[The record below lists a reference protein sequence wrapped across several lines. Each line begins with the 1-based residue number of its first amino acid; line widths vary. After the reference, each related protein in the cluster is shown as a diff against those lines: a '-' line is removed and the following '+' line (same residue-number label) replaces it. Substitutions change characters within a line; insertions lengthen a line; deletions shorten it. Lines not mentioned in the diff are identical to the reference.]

1 MPHFWPQQALF
12 ATAVAVSVFTSLT
25 ASATPPVK
33 ERLPLTL
40 SGTGCSEKEGEIHKI
55 LQTIPGVI
63 SVDFNRIPDHVLVD
77 ITPSSVKPED
87 VLNRVNDAASS
98 WHCKVEIIEGCISAK
113 MPTASAAPH
122 QHEE

>member
-1 MPHFWPQQALF
+1 MTFCI
-12 ATAVAVSVFTSLT
+12 VSGSISLP

-40 SGTGCSEKEGEIHKI
+40 SGSGCINKEAEINQV

-63 SVDFNRIPDHVLVD
+63 GVDFNRVPDHVLVD
-77 ITPSSVKPED
+77 IIPTTVKAAD
-87 VLNRVNDAASS
+87 VLHRVNEAASS
-98 WHCKVEIIEGCISAK
+98 WQCKVEIIEGCISAT

-122 QHEE
+122 QHE